1 MDNVKPSLIADQD
14 STAAVSVPVA
24 GDDTVRA
31 RSFLRERFIRAI
43 LAMNGK
49 NAEFHMYEN
58 TNVTAE
64 FGSCDREF
72 VNIYVKNLQT
82 PLGPI
87 SDALLRT
94 NDIDRIHISDINP
107 SI

>member
-1 MDNVKPSLIADQD
+1 MISHLPTAEESSPSVDAATSSMDDKIK
-14 STAAVSVPVA
+14 
-24 GDDTVRA
+24 A

-43 LAMNGK
+43 LAMSGK
-49 NAEFHMYEN
+49 NAEFYMYEN
-58 TNVTAE
+58 TNVKAE

-82 PLGPI
+82 PLGLI

-94 NDIDRIHISDINP
+94 NDIDRIHIRDINP
-107 SI
+107 SV